1 MDQFDPW
8 NYLLFFYQDSNL
20 RFPLNKLWLSQRE
33 KYSILKEIVVL
44 QLSSPSERYLNH
56 PTFGMLYLVAP
67 AGEGRDIYAT
77 LYAQKM
83 FFLVT
88 LQPRGADFEV
98 IPYMDARHYADINI
112 SRCRKTR
119 SEDLEL
125 WEELFKQTFI

>member
-1 MDQFDPW
+1 M
-8 NYLLFFYQDSNL
+8 
-20 RFPLNKLWLSQRE
+20 
-33 KYSILKEIVVL
+33 
-44 QLSSPSERYLNH
+44 SSTSERYLNH

-112 SRCRKTR
+112 ARCRKNR
-119 SEDLEL
+119 SEDIEL
-125 WEELFKQTFI
+125 WQKLFQQTFI